1 MNRGKMSM
9 WGSRQESG
17 GAREHDDAP
26 VNPQAWQ
33 EGQDGQERQERQEAK
48 GVQETQEVRMS
59 QEAQGTQGTQELHEV
74 QELQIRVDGSQRS
87 ESPQDPRDP
96 RAAQNGESTLS
107 EAQSDS
113 DLSPPGDAVQMND
126 VAIDFNILL
135 AESADQAKRLGAL
148 RDKLRRK
155 AAVYRIVAFVAVA
168 AGLMIVLYPML
179 YQTYNAYKFAMLAE
193 QSNRTVA
200 QWPYPQAEEALAK
213 AREYNR
219 KLYATGP
226 HNIGELNDPYSQQE
240 HEGDLTDAL
249 GQMLGVQSGPD
260 TSETSTSAQDEEY
273 SSILNQGGGVIGSVE
288 IPVISVKL
296 PVYHGTSSS
305 VLNSGAGHLY
315 GTSFPVDEPGSHTVI
330 TAHRG
335 LPTAM
340 FFTRL
345 GELDIGDE
353 MYVTTMGKTFGY
365 IVDRIEVIEPTDIS
379 KLGLTEGEE
388 RLTLMTCT
396 PYGINSHRLLVS
408 GLRGNIPQPVSPLP
422 DARRDILWIPVCA
435 VIALVASLICAW
447 IARRRRQAMRF
458 MRARHALWL
467 PWW

>member
-1 MNRGKMSM
+1 MRGSAHE
-9 WGSRQESG
+9 SPDAQESDAHVSDG
-17 GAREHDDAP
+17 EPINPADRE
-26 VNPQAWQ
+26 
-33 EGQDGQERQERQEAK
+33 E
-48 GVQETQEVRMS
+48 VQGMP
-59 QEAQGTQGTQELHEV
+59 GLQGTQEAHGSQDMQGDQRMHGTQKAPEV
-74 QELQIRVDGSQRS
+74 Q
-87 ESPQDPRDP
+87 
-96 RAAQNGESTLS
+96 
-107 EAQSDS
+107 
-113 DLSPPGDAVQMND
+113 SPPGGIGEDGGLGSQDDQPPSSGAIGDLPGPDDSDARSADSTKHMDD
-126 VAIDFNILL
+126 VAMDFNIMMS
-135 AESADQAKRLGAL
+135 ESADQAQRLGVL

-155 AAVYRIVAFVAVA
+155 AAVYRILAFIAVA
-168 AGLMIVLYPML
+168 TGLLIVLYPML

-219 KLYATGP
+219 KLYASGP
-226 HNIGELNDPYSQQE
+226 HNIGELNDPYSQTE
-240 HEGDLTDAL
+240 HEGDLVDAL
-249 GQMLGVQSGPD
+249 GQMLGVQGSPGDSG
-260 TSETSTSAQDEEY
+260 TSTSAQDEEY
-273 SSILNQGGGVIGSVE
+273 SSTLNQGGGVIGSVE

-435 VIALVASLICAW
+435 AIALVASLICAW
-447 IARRRRQAMRF
+447 IGRRRRQAMRF